1 MRKFNQLTHVFTLA
15 AFALLGIPDT
25 ALGQSLT
32 FSSNPVVLGIA
43 GPGGTTTTS
52 VAVSSTAGI
61 NGSLQVTNISTS
73 DRTNW
78 LCAVANGQSLT
89 VSIGTGC
96 SNTSSS
102 QLQNNFTYTGTIT
115 VTAPTTS
122 SGVQSGTLNVQLQ
135 VGNSNPALVAS
146 PNPVNFSVQT
156 GGSAPSQNV
165 TITFNGAA
173 ATVQSVS
180 TTTST
185 GQNWLLAQ
193 STGSGN
199 VLVSLNAA
207 GLSPQNYTGTVI
219 VVTSG
224 GTLNIP
230 VNLSVGGIPALSVN
244 PMTLNFAY
252 QTGTSA
258 PLPQTVALTSNGTPL
273 SVNVTASTNSGG
285 TQWLI
290 VSPTG
295 QLTTPTQLTV
305 SIQPAGLAAGVTY
318 TGNIQISSSGGTVN
332 VPVSL
337 LVSNSPII
345 AANPAS
351 LTFTA
356 QAGGTAPS
364 QSLAL
369 TSSGAPLAYTL
380 SSSVTLPAGGS
391 WLQVPTQSGTTGGS
405 ITVSVNTSGLAV
417 GTYTGVINVSAPTAG
432 NPTLAVPVTLNI
444 AAGPVLQFN
453 VHALSFAYQVG
464 QSQPVSQTVTIGS
477 TSGTVGYTV
486 AVQTGNMQPWLN
498 VSATSGTAPG
508 NLVVSVNTSGLAP
521 GPPYTG
527 TISITPTGANSNP
540 QTIQVTLVVSNTAL
554 MVLSPSA
561 ATFTATA
568 GSGAS
573 SFQNLAVTST
583 DGSPIAF
590 SVVSSTAIGSNW
602 LLVSSTSGTTPT
614 NLSITA
620 NPAGLAVGT
629 YTGTVT
635 ITATTPANVAN
646 SPQTFPVTLNVVS
659 TNTINVSASSLTFS
673 QAANGVPPVAQTVNV
688 TSSGANTGGG
698 QITFAAAVSLNQ
710 GQNWLTVNPSNATT
724 PATLTVTANGSGLA
738 VGTYTGQIILSSPG
752 VNPQTMN
759 VTLTVGSG
767 GGGNFA
773 NSGSMAQIASAGIA
787 ATGNWTT
794 TFTMVN
800 NGATATQI
808 HLAFF
813 ADSGA
818 PLPLPLIFPQTSP
831 NPGAPTPTFDS
842 TLNAGAVLIIQ
853 TTGPTTQAVQT
864 GWAQLSY
871 NGNVGAY
878 AVFGQSTAG
887 ASTQEAVVPLETRN
901 PGSFV
906 LPYDT
911 TGGYATGVALANV
924 STVSA
929 NITLLIRDDS
939 GNLLQTTT
947 VPLAGQGHTSFDL
960 VSRFGITAQRRGTL
974 EFQTPA
980 GGQIS
985 VLGLRFPPGPA
996 FSTIPAL
1003 AK

>member
-1 MRKFNQLTHVFTLA
+1 LRKFNHLTEVFILA
-15 AFALLGIPDT
+15 AAALLGIPDT
-25 ALGQSLT
+25 AHGQSLT
-32 FSSNPVVLGIA
+32 FSPNPDSLSIA
-43 GPGGTTTTS
+43 GPGGTTTST

-61 NGSLQVTNISTS
+61 NGSLQVATISTS
-73 DRTNW
+73 DHTNW
-78 LCAVANGQSLT
+78 LCVQASGQSLT
-89 VSIGTGC
+89 LSIGTNGC
-96 SNTSSS
+96 TTS
-102 QLQNNFTYTGTIT
+102 QLANNQTYTGTVN
-115 VTAPTTS
+115 VTAPTS
-122 SGVQSGTLNVQLQ
+122 SGTQSGTLNVTLQ
-135 VGNSNPALVAS
+135 VGSSNASLVAS
-146 PNPVNFSVQT
+146 PNPVSFSIQT
-156 GGSAPSQNV
+156 GGTAPSQNV
-165 TITFNGAA
+165 TITFNGSA
-173 ATVQSVS
+173 ATVQSVN
-180 TTTST
+180 TN
-185 GQNWLLAQ
+185 QNWLLAQ

-199 VLVSLNAA
+199 VLVSLNAS
-207 GLSPQNYTGTVI
+207 GLSAGNYNGTLTVG
-219 VVTSG
+219 TSG

-230 VNLSVGGIPALSVN
+230 VNLSIGGIPALTVN

-258 PLPQTVALTSNGTPL
+258 PLPQQIALTSNGTPV
-273 SVNVTASTNSGG
+273 SVNVTASTSSGG

-305 SIQPAGLAAGVTY
+305 SIQPAGLAAGSTY
-318 TGNIQISSSGGTVN
+318 TGNIQISSSSGTVN
-332 VPVSL
+332 IPVSL
-337 LVSNSPII
+337 LVSNNPII

-356 QAGGTAPS
+356 QAGSTAPS
-364 QSLAL
+364 QTLAL

-380 SSSVTLPAGGS
+380 SSSVTSPAGGN

-405 ITVSVNTSGLAV
+405 ITVGVNTSGLAV

-444 AAGPVLQFN
+444 AAGPVLQFS
-453 VHALSFAYQVG
+453 VHSLSFAYQVG
-464 QSQPVSQTVTIGS
+464 QSQPLSQTVTIGS

-508 NLVVSVNTSGLAP
+508 SLVVSVNTTGLAP
-521 GPPYTG
+521 GTYTG
-527 TISITPTGANSNP
+527 TISLTPTGANSNP
-540 QTIQVTLVVSNTAL
+540 QTVQVTLVVSNTAL
-554 MVLSPSA
+554 LVLSPSA

-659 TNTINVSASSLTFS
+659 SNTLNVSATSLSFT
-673 QAANGVPPVAQTVNV
+673 QAVNGTPPTAQNLSV
-688 TSSGANTGGG
+688 TSSGATSGGG
-698 QITFAAAVSLNQ
+698 QITFSATTSLNQ

-724 PATLTVTANGSGLA
+724 PANLAVTANGAGLA
-738 VGTYTGQIILSSPG
+738 PGTYTGQIILSSPG
-752 VNPQTMN
+752 VNQQTVN

-767 GGGNFA
+767 GGGSFS
-773 NSGSMAQIASAGIA
+773 NSGSMAQIASGGLA

-794 TFTMVN
+794 TFTLVN
-800 NGATATQI
+800 NGATAAAI
-808 HLAFF
+808 HMNFF
-813 ADSGA
+813 SDSGT
-818 PLPLPLIFPQTSP
+818 PLPLALTFPQTSS
-831 NPGAPTPTFDS
+831 NPGAPQATFDS
-842 TLNAGAVLIIQ
+842 TLNPGAVLIIQ

-864 GWAQLSY
+864 GWAQLLY
-871 NGNVGAY
+871 NGNVGGY
-878 AVFGQSTAG
+878 AVFGQSTSG
-887 ASTQEAVVPLETRN
+887 ASTQEAVVPLETRT
-901 PGSFV
+901 PASFV
-906 LPYDT
+906 IPYDT

-924 STVSA
+924 STVAA

-939 GNLLQTTT
+939 GNLLQTTAI
-947 VPLAGQGHTSFDL
+947 PLSAQGHTSFVL
-960 VSRFGITAQRRGTL
+960 VTQFGITAQRRGTL

-996 FSTIPAL
+996 FSTVPAL
-1003 AK
+1003 TK